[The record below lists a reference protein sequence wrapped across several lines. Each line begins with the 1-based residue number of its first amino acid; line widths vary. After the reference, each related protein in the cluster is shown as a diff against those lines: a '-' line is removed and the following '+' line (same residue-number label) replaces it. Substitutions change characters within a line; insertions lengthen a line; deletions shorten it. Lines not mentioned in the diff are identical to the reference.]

1 MPSGRRTKPE
11 ENKMD
16 TSSQHFFR
24 DNPRSVTLLL
34 GASIAIKVALIF
46 IFAWHIRLIMDEFA
60 QLGYAKYFANGLFD
74 TIQPPKAVGFAVF
87 YKLAHLIGWNAA
99 SIIHIGRMQMALLAC
114 ATLLLVYAC
123 ARALGEQR
131 LRSLLIVLVLLCF
144 TNFMERIFRTRSEP
158 LALFFAL
165 AAMLVILRGP
175 TLNARKIFIAGI
187 LSGLAFLVTQKSA
200 FFNLALGLGLVVDAT
215 LRKDVITALVRGF
228 YLTVGW
234 LFPAMVYCLI
244 FGGSD
249 PLRIADGLIF
259 GPLEVAV
266 SGSEAYSGALRTFVL
281 QTLMENAW
289 LYLLCFSGM
298 AIAVKRFR
306 VLHEK
311 NRIALIFSLVITTL
325 VFTHSQPWP
334 YVFIMALPFLSL
346 WSLAPLDVL
355 FAHHRK
361 PSLRLFMLAVAIFLL
376 LSSYRTNFS
385 YLKIS
390 NVRQLELVSRAE
402 ALLKPDEKY
411 FDGIGILPNR
421 LEPTTLWLDTWYVL
435 KTLREGKS
443 SEAWQVLTQSPPKI
457 VLWSYRLSNIYP
469 AIADAI
475 DNSYVQVAPNIRM
488 MGQRVHLDRQVVYKV
503 PLAGRYQLYSETG
516 APISAQINV
525 DGIALVPPITLSTG
539 RKIITL
545 LNGPKQALLLP
556 EGTYTGL
563 FKEGEDNQDLFANAY
578 YR

>member
-16 TSSQHFFR
+16 TSSQHFLP

-34 GASIAIKVALIF
+34 GMSIALKVALIF
-46 IFAWHIRLIMDEFA
+46 IFAWHIRLVMDEFA

-99 SIIHIGRMQMALLAC
+99 SIILVGRMQTALLAC
-114 ATLLLVYAC
+114 GTLLLVYAC

-165 AAMLVILRGP
+165 AAVLVILRSA
-175 TLNARKIFIAGI
+175 TLNARSIIIAGI
-187 LSGLAFLVTQKSA
+187 LSGMAFLITQKSA
-200 FFNLALGLGLVVDAT
+200 FFNLALGLGLVIDAA
-215 LRKDVITALVRGF
+215 LRKDFIMAIVRGF

-234 LFPAMVYCLI
+234 MLPALAYCLI

-249 PLRIADGLIF
+249 PLRIAEGLIF
-259 GPLEVAV
+259 GPVEVAV
-266 SGSEAYSGALRTFVL
+266 NGSEAYDGLRAYVL
-281 QTLMENAW
+281 QTLVDNTV

-298 AIAVKRFR
+298 IIAVKRFR
-306 VLHEK
+306 VSPEK
-311 NRIALIFSLVITTL
+311 KRIALIFSLIITTM

-334 YVFIMALPFLSL
+334 YVFIMALPFISL
-346 WSLAPLDVL
+346 WSLTPLDYI
-355 FAHHRK
+355 FTHSGK
-361 PSLRLFMLAVAIFLL
+361 PILRLFFLTITALAL
-376 LSSYRTNFS
+376 LSSYLTNLS
-385 YLKIS
+385 YLKID
-390 NVRQLELVSRAE
+390 NVRQLEMVTRAE

-411 FDGIGILPNR
+411 FDGIGMLPNR
-421 LEPTTLWLDTWYVL
+421 LEPTTLWLDDWYVL
-435 KTLREGKS
+435 KTLREGKG
-443 SEAWQVLTQSPPKI
+443 SEAWQVLTQSPPKVI
-457 VLWSYRLSNIYP
+457 LWSYRLSKIYP
-469 AIADAI
+469 VIAEAI

-488 MGQRVHLDRQVVYKV
+488 AGQRLHVNRQTVFRV
-503 PLAGRYQLYSETG
+503 PLTGRYQFYSETG
-516 APISAQINV
+516 APVSAQINV
-525 DGIALVPPITLSTG
+525 DGIALTPPIILSSG
-539 RKIITL
+539 RKTITL
-545 LNGPKQALLLP
+545 LNGPEKALLLP
-556 EGTYTGL
+556 EGSYTGL
-563 FKEGEDNQDLFANAY
+563 FKEGDDNRDLFANVY

>member
-16 TSSQHFFR
+16 TSSQHFLP

-34 GASIAIKVALIF
+34 GMSIALKVALIF
-46 IFAWHIRLIMDEFA
+46 IFAWHIRLVMDEFA

-99 SIIHIGRMQMALLAC
+99 SIILVGRMQTALLAC
-114 ATLLLVYAC
+114 GTLLLVYAC

-165 AAMLVILRGP
+165 AAVLVILRSA
-175 TLNARKIFIAGI
+175 TLNARSIIIAGI
-187 LSGLAFLVTQKSA
+187 LSGMAFLITQKSA
-200 FFNLALGLGLVVDAT
+200 FFNLALGLGLVIDAA
-215 LRKDVITALVRGF
+215 LRKDFIMAIVRGF

-234 LFPAMVYCLI
+234 MLPALAYCLI

-249 PLRIADGLIF
+249 PLRIAEGLIF
-259 GPLEVAV
+259 GPVEVAV
-266 SGSEAYSGALRTFVL
+266 NGSEAYDGLRAYVL
-281 QTLMENAW
+281 QTLVDNTV

-298 AIAVKRFR
+298 IIAVKRFR
-306 VLHEK
+306 VSPEK
-311 NRIALIFSLVITTL
+311 KRIALIFSLIITTM

-334 YVFIMALPFLSL
+334 YVFIMALPFISL
-346 WSLAPLDVL
+346 WSLTPLDYI
-355 FAHHRK
+355 FTHSGR
-361 PSLRLFMLAVAIFLL
+361 PILRLFFLTITALAL
-376 LSSYRTNFS
+376 LSSYLTNLS
-385 YLKIS
+385 YLKID
-390 NVRQLELVSRAE
+390 NVRQLEMVTRAE

-411 FDGIGILPNR
+411 FDGIGMLPNR
-421 LEPTTLWLDTWYVL
+421 LEPTTLWLDDWYVL
-435 KTLREGKS
+435 KTLREGKG
-443 SEAWQVLTQSPPKI
+443 SEAWQVLTQSPPKVI
-457 VLWSYRLSNIYP
+457 LWSYRLSKIYP
-469 AIADAI
+469 VIAEAI

-488 MGQRVHLDRQVVYKV
+488 AGQRLHVNRQTVFKV
-503 PLAGRYQLYSETG
+503 PLTGRYQLYSETG
-516 APISAQINV
+516 APVSAQINV
-525 DGIALVPPITLSTG
+525 DGIALTPPIILSAG
-539 RKIITL
+539 RKTITL
-545 LNGPKQALLLP
+545 LNGPEKALLLP
-556 EGTYTGL
+556 EGSYTGL
-563 FKEGEDNQDLFANAY
+563 FKEGDDNRDLFANVY